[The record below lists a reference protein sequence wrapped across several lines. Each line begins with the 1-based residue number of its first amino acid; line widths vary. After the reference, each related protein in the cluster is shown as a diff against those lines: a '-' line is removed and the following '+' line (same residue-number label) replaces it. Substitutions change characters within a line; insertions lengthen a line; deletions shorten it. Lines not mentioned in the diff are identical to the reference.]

1 MSEKQPLFTTRTTSE
16 ASWLSVADM
25 MSGLMMIFLLIAV
38 LYIAKL
44 RVEYQAVQGVSD
56 NICSELSA
64 EFQKEKEEWNMSICE
79 GGLLISFQDDSV
91 FERGQYKL
99 KQEFKDILDVFFPR
113 FMKIVMNNSS
123 DISELR
129 IEGHTS
135 SEFTRTSKNN
145 SYLLN
150 TKLSQ
155 NRSYSVM
162 NYVFRITRNVDMH
175 SWMRKN
181 LTAHGLSSSKLVYK
195 KNSVDSKIEDSVRS
209 RRVEFKIQTN
219 AQQKFIDQFNNSVK
233 TNNGS

>member
-1 MSEKQPLFTTRTTSE
+1 MSEKKPLFATHTTSE
-16 ASWLSVADM
+16 TSWLSVADM

-38 LYIAKL
+38 LYIAKS
-44 RVEYQAVQGVSD
+44 RVDYQAVQGVAD
-56 NICSELSA
+56 DICGELTQ
-64 EFQKEKEEWNMSICE
+64 EFQKEKDEWNMSICK

-91 FERGQYKL
+91 FEKGKYRL

-113 FMKIVMNNSS
+113 FMKIVLNNSN

-135 SEFTRTSKNN
+135 SEFTRVSKNN

-162 NYVFRITRNVDMH
+162 NYVFKITRNTDMH

-195 KNSVDSKIEDSVRS
+195 NNQENSDIEDAIRS

-219 AQQKFIDQFNNSVK
+219 AQQKFIDQFNNSIK
-233 TNNGS
+233 SKNGS

>member
-1 MSEKQPLFTTRTTSE
+1 MSEKQPLFAKQTTSE

-25 MSGLMMIFLLIAV
+25 MSGLMMVFLLIAV

-44 RVEYQAVQGVSD
+44 RVEYQALQGVTEE
-56 NICSELSA
+56 ICGELTK
-64 EFQKEKEEWNMSICE
+64 EFQKEKDEWNMSICQ

-99 KQEFKDILDVFFPR
+99 KREFKDILDIFFPR
-113 FMKIVMNNSS
+113 FMKIVMSNSS

-135 SEFTRTSKNN
+135 SEFTRTSENN

-155 NRSYSVM
+155 DRSYSVM
-162 NYVFRITRNVDMH
+162 NYVFKIISDVDMH

-195 KNSVDSKIEDSVRS
+195 INEGNSKIEDSVRS

>member
-1 MSEKQPLFTTRTTSE
+1 MSKNIFFRKNNS
-16 ASWLSVADM
+16 ASDDAWLSVADM

-44 RVEYQAVQGVSD
+44 TDEYDTVQNITED
-56 NICSELSA
+56 ICSQLEQQFS
-64 EFQKEKEEWNMSICE
+64 KEKKEWNMSICQ

-91 FERGQYKL
+91 FDKSKYEL
-99 KQEFKDILDVFFPR
+99 KPEFKFILDQFFPR
-113 FMKIVMNNSS
+113 FMEVIINNEK

-135 SEFTRTSKNN
+135 SEYTAGRGNEN
-145 SYLLN
+145 LSYLQN

-155 NRSYSVM
+155 KRSYNVM
-162 NYVFRITRNVDMH
+162 SYVFNITKDSTYH

-181 LTAHGLSSSKLVYK
+181 LTAHGLSSSRLKTYPKTHHDYK
-195 KNSVDSKIEDSVRS
+195 KEDKTKS

-219 AQQKFIDQFNNSVK
+219 LQQKFIEQFNNSLK
-233 TNNGS
+233 